1 MATLGIAETIRLI
14 FLNEKWLA
22 NGSKGLYKIPKFL
35 GELIHPQY
43 YEYFYMII
51 VIIFIIVIYLTYN
64 SRNSTHNYPINISV
78 IK

>member
-1 MATLGIAETIRLI
+1 MATLGIAETTRLI

-43 YEYFYMII
+43 YEYFYMIKL
-51 VIIFIIVIYLTYN
+51 YL
-64 SRNSTHNYPINISV
+64 
-78 IK
+78 